1 MKGKL
6 LLTLTGFFVLFAL
19 AACAAP
25 ISAPAANVPNE
36 LRRTI
41 SAQGDGEVFL
51 VPDVAYISI
60 GVESR
65 APQVNAAL
73 NENNAQAERIA
84 ETLRELGVE
93 DRDIQTS
100 AFSVYPYQEYGP
112 MGEPAEM
119 VYVVSN
125 TVNITVRNLHAMG
138 EMLDAVVRAGA
149 NAIHSVQ
156 FDVENKEQAVTEA
169 RRLAIA
175 NAQQTASELANAAGV
190 ELGELVSLNVY
201 SSGSPTPYFEG
212 KAFGGLGSA
221 ASNVPIAAGQMVIHM
236 VADLAYEI
244 K

>member
-6 LLTLTGFFVLFAL
+6 LLTLTGFIVLFAL

-25 ISAPAANVPNE
+25 MGAPAANVPSE

-41 SAQGDGEVFL
+41 SAQGNGEVFL

-73 NENNAQAERIA
+73 NENNVQAERIA
-84 ETLRELGVE
+84 ETLREMGVE

-100 AFSVYPYQEYGP
+100 AFSVYPFQEYGP
-112 MGEPAEM
+112 MGEAGEL

-125 TVNITVRNLHAMG
+125 TVNITVRNLHTMG
-138 EMLDAVVRAGA
+138 ELLDAVVQAGA

-169 RRLAIA
+169 RRLAIS
-175 NAQQTASELANAAGV
+175 NAQQTAAELADAAGV

-201 SSGSPTPYFEG
+201 ASGGPIPFFEG
-212 KAFGGLGSA
+212 KVYGGLGS
-221 ASNVPIAAGQMVIHM
+221 SDSSVPVAAGQMVIHM